1 MFRAASSSCAW
12 EKNSV
17 LGLCRLHWNATWMYS
32 SISCKPVTSGAP
44 SHTTRSALPSII
56 STILRIISQISGN
69 IYTQQMLQH
78 EHFLCE
84 AFAFTYMYLLAVASL
99 VMSPCSCWTPGR
111 GAMAYH
117 QIVQHWHNSFQQEN
131 INTLGDYFYSGQ
143 YMVATASSFTSLLAP
158 ASQLQQSWQL
168 PFPLQVFHSA
178 ISWTEPD
185 FKAQLHGPGEISS
198 GNLQT
203 SYMSKY
209 FNLAPTSRSS
219 TEINNPLN
227 PAEYVE
233 LIVDLQKFKS
243 ATCSPSLL
251 LQDGQ
256 FDSSDYVH
264 L

>member
-1 MFRAASSSCAW
+1 MRGIWF
-12 EKNSV
+12 
-17 LGLCRLHWNATWMYS
+17 
-32 SISCKPVTSGAP
+32 
-44 SHTTRSALPSII
+44 
-56 STILRIISQISGN
+56 
-69 IYTQQMLQH
+69 
-78 EHFLCE
+78 
-84 AFAFTYMYLLAVASL
+84 FTNMYLLAVASL
-99 VMSPCSCWTPGR
+99 VMSPWSCWTPGR

-168 PFPLQVFHSA
+168 PFPLQVFHSS

-185 FKAQLHGPGEISS
+185 FKASFPGEISS
-198 GNLQT
+198 GNLET
-203 SYMSKY
+203 THMSNY

-227 PAEYVE
+227 PAENVK
-233 LIVDLQKFKS
+233 LIVYLQKFKS
-243 ATCSPSLL
+243 APGSPSLL
-251 LQDGQ
+251 LQEGQ
-256 FDSSDYVH
+256 ITVITFIYSRLMQSSRYCGTFAN